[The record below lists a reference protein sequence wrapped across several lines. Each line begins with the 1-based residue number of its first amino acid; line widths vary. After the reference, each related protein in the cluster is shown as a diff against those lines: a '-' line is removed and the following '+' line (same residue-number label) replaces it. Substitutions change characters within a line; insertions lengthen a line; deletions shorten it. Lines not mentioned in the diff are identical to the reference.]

1 MPKFDAIPDTIQF
14 DAVPDAEPFDA
25 IPDTIDPVAEGQKAS
40 MGALQ
45 ALDVMAAPR
54 SLDWSDVATRLN
66 SERAGQAYLDEQA
79 AREKFRLG
87 QISEPEMMAAL
98 RSSDE
103 ARGITPEQRQQEI
116 IAQDQRS
123 AQSRMGEIG
132 TPAQMLSQFLGPG
145 LSSTAM
151 PVIESAARNT
161 GSAIGGA
168 GGAAMFM
175 APAAGPAGILFPM
188 IGGMMGSITGGMGQ
202 EGLLRSTETPEE
214 TQARQDRATQAESES
229 PIASGIGAM
238 ASNLPFFR
246 PSPSMVGRALTG
258 QRSAL
263 KNVGAA
269 GGIGA
274 GAEIAASIV
283 GGQPLTLQSIA
294 TAALSNAFMSEPTR
308 LGRRMG
314 FPASPVEVADTIS
327 VPIREVPEIQ
337 IESGLSTRPTT
348 STADVFA
355 NIRKPGEQN
364 AQQISETG
372 TTVGDAAGESAT
384 PFVNDKSKVVEKVYH
399 GTRSLQPFA
408 RRSPMVNGYYFAREK
423 GTAEKYAQNWSRGKG
438 DPQVIEAY
446 INIENPAPWDTVQEW
461 RNELG
466 DGDKLREKLLSLGY
480 DGIITPEEFVVFN
493 KEQIKTIERGENE
506 APSGQGEPLAQNAPE
521 APREVAP
528 EPTGIRNSIVDA
540 RRRTAQMEA
549 REIPARREFGTILD
563 EAKSIQAKDPD
574 AAIRLVD
581 DLKENVRPLTDTED
595 ALLTVEQNRRELAR
609 EEAIDEVN
617 SATDEESRDAALA
630 KLAFAENKAFEVYQ
644 VGQNAGTANARG
656 LNARRLMIQ
665 QDYSLA
671 KMLNETRALRN
682 SGEPLSEAQTNEITA
697 LHSRIAD
704 LEGKLSNKES
714 RDAQRV
720 ARQEYQD
727 LLRATKQEAQV
738 AAKEKKS
745 VVDFFEAQAQKARER
760 IIARRGRLQVTVDPL
775 NIAGLVDEAIIGASH
790 VARGVRDFA
799 QWSKEMLKEFGE
811 RVRPHLE
818 PLFARAQELEAENAG
833 AFKTKDT
840 RNPQEVLANAKGL
853 DRALITDLARAHIN
867 QGVEG
872 FEQVI
877 GAVENDLKTQFP
889 DVTTRQIHDALSGYG
904 KVTKPSQAEDLK
916 KLREY
921 RSLARLTSQL
931 EDAQKGL
938 NPLKTGPQRDKATAR
953 VRELQKQ
960 VNDAMEAAGL
970 KRTREDQLASSL
982 DAAKTRIKN
991 ATEELQR
998 KIDRNDYTERP
1009 KREQQVD
1016 QERINLEFDLAKV
1029 KQEYQKGLIEA
1040 RRARRTTGEKIWDT
1054 TKETFNLSRQ
1064 LLTSGDLPPVFRQGL
1079 FSIGRPKMAA
1089 KALKDSLMAMVSEKK
1104 RFAIDREIQNRE
1116 NAPLYQRAKL
1126 YLAKDTGQTL
1136 SQQEE
1141 AYMGNWFKE
1150 LPRWTVVGPF
1160 LRASER
1166 SYNTFLN
1173 KLRADTFDAAVKA
1186 YEIAPTDTKDLRA
1199 LADVIN
1205 TMTGRAKLPGK
1216 ALEQGAGALNTFL
1229 FAPRFLASRFK
1240 LATGQPLWSGTGK
1253 SRKFALEQYARTLSG
1268 AALIYGLAKMA
1279 GAEIETDPRS
1289 TDFGKIRF
1297 GNTRLDP
1304 LGGLSQITT
1313 FLTRVT
1319 TGETKG
1325 KEGVKPLREGMRPLP
1340 VIDQALGTNMAARGK
1355 ASKAGMGAM
1364 IGSFMRT
1371 KLNPV
1376 AGAAVDVATGKD
1388 VTGKPVTPGGLAI
1401 RMTAPISFQDIA
1413 ETMQEQGVPK
1423 GTAMWILSLFGM
1435 GLQTYGKRQ

>member
-1 MPKFDAIPDTIQF
+1 MATSAAKIDFIPDEPIDF
-14 DAVPDAEPFDA
+14 VPDDQGAIDF
-25 IPDTIDPVAEGQKAS
+25 IPDEQVIAEGQKATL
-40 MGALQ
+40 GALQ
-45 ALDVMAAPR
+45 ALDVMAAPA
-54 SLDWSDVATRLN
+54 SLDWSEVAARN
-66 SERAGQAYLDEQA
+66 NQERAARGLILENE

-87 QISEPEMMAAL
+87 QISEPEAMAAY
-98 RSSDE
+98 RQADE
-103 ARGITPEQRQQEI
+103 MRGITPEQRQQEV
-116 IAQDQRS
+116 ARAEEQAYQDRV
-123 AQSRMGEIG
+123 G
-132 TPAQMLSQFLGPG
+132 TLSNNALGRFLGPALQSQAG
-145 LSSTAM
+145 
-151 PVIESAARNT
+151 PVLDSVARNI
-161 GSAIGGA
+161 GPAIGGA

-175 APAAGPAGILFPM
+175 APAAGPAGILFPLV
-188 IGGMMGSITGGMGQ
+188 GGMMGSMTGGMGQ
-202 EGLLRSTETPEE
+202 ESLLRATESPEE
-214 TQARQDRATQAESES
+214 TQQRQERWSQAERES

-246 PSPSMVGRALTG
+246 PSPSMLGMAMTG
-258 QRSAL
+258 QRAAL

-269 GGIGA
+269 AGIGA
-274 GAEIAASIV
+274 GAEIGAEII
-283 GGQPLTLQSIA
+283 GGQPLSLQSIA
-294 TAALSNAFMSEPTR
+294 TAAISNALMSDPTR

-314 FPASPVEVADTIS
+314 FPASPSAVADMIA
-327 VPIREVPEIQ
+327 PPREVPPIQ
-337 IESGLSTRPTT
+337 ADSGLTNRPTT
-348 STADVFA
+348 STVDVFA
-355 NIRKPGEQN
+355 N
-364 AQQISETG
+364 
-372 TTVGDAAGESAT
+372 V
-384 PFVNDKSKVVEKVYH
+384 
-399 GTRSLQPFA
+399 
-408 RRSPMVNGYYFAREK
+408 RR
-423 GTAEKYAQNWSRGKG
+423 
-438 DPQVIEAY
+438 
-446 INIENPAPWDTVQEW
+446 
-461 RNELG
+461 
-466 DGDKLREKLLSLGY
+466 
-480 DGIITPEEFVVFN
+480 PEEVNIPIQSPETPV
-493 KEQIKTIERGENE
+493 
-506 APSGQGEPLAQNAPE
+506 NAPE
-521 APREVAP
+521 VVDAPNVAPEPSNAPESAPIAQEGP

-563 EAKSIQAKDPD
+563 EAKAIQAQDPD

-581 DLKENVRPLTDTED
+581 ELKENVRPLTDTED
-595 ALLTVEQNRRELAR
+595 ALLTIEQNRRELAR
-609 EEAIDEVN
+609 EEAIDAVN
-617 SATDEESRDAALA
+617 NATDEESRDAALA
-630 KLAFAENKAFEVYQ
+630 RLAFAENMAFEVYQ
-644 VGQNAGTANARG
+644 VGQNAGTQNARG

-682 SGEPLSEAQTNEITA
+682 GGDPLTQQQTKEITD

-704 LEGKLSNKES
+704 LEGKLANKEA
-714 RDAQRV
+714 RDAQQTAHR
-720 ARQEYQD
+720 EYQD
-727 LLRATKQEAQV
+727 LLRNTKQEAKV

-745 VVDFFEAQAQKARER
+745 VVDFFESQAEAARKR

-775 NIAGLVDEAIIGASH
+775 NLAGLVDEAIIGASH
-790 VARGVRDFA
+790 VARGVRDFTA
-799 QWSKEMLKEFGE
+799 WSKEMLKEFGE

-818 PLFARAQELEAENAG
+818 PLWNRAQEIESENAG
-833 AFKTKDT
+833 AFQTKDT
-840 RNPQEVLANAKGL
+840 RNPQEVLANAQKL

-877 GAVENDLKTQFP
+877 GAVESDLKTQFP

-931 EDAQKGL
+931 EDAMKGIT
-938 NPLKTGPQRDKATAR
+938 PLKTGPQRDKATAR

-970 KRTREDQLASSL
+970 KRTREDQLASTL

-998 KIDRNDYTERP
+998 KIDRGDYTERP

-1016 QERINLEFDLAKV
+1016 KERIDLEFELSKV

-1089 KALKDSLMAMVSEKK
+1089 KALKDSLQAMVSEKK

-1240 LATGQPLWSGTGK
+1240 LATGQPLWSGTAK
-1253 SRKFALEQYARTLSG
+1253 SRKFALEQYGRTLAG
-1268 AALIYGLAKMA
+1268 AAIIYSLANMA

-1289 TDFGKIRF
+1289 TDFGKIKI
-1297 GNTRLDP
+1297 GNSRLDP

-1325 KEGVKPLREGMRPLP
+1325 KEGVKALRETMRPLSA
-1340 VIDQALGTNMAARGK
+1340 IDQATGTKMSATGK
-1355 ASKAGMGAM
+1355 ASKAGMGSM
-1364 IGSFMRT
+1364 IGSFLRT

-1376 AGAAVDVATGKD
+1376 AGAAVDLATGKD
-1388 VTGKPVTPGGLAI
+1388 VTGKPVTPSGMAV
-1401 RMTAPISFQDIA
+1401 RMTVPISFQDIL
-1413 ETMQEQGVPK
+1413 ETMEQQGVPK

-1435 GLQTYGKRQ
+1435 GLQTYGDRK

>member
-1 MPKFDAIPDTIQF
+1 
-14 DAVPDAEPFDA
+14 
-25 IPDTIDPVAEGQKAS
+25 
-40 MGALQ
+40 
-45 ALDVMAAPR
+45 
-54 SLDWSDVATRLN
+54 
-66 SERAGQAYLDEQA
+66 
-79 AREKFRLG
+79 
-87 QISEPEMMAAL
+87 
-98 RSSDE
+98 
-103 ARGITPEQRQQEI
+103 
-116 IAQDQRS
+116 
-123 AQSRMGEIG
+123 
-132 TPAQMLSQFLGPG
+132 
-145 LSSTAM
+145 
-151 PVIESAARNT
+151 
-161 GSAIGGA
+161 
-168 GGAAMFM
+168 
-175 APAAGPAGILFPM
+175 
-188 IGGMMGSITGGMGQ
+188 
-202 EGLLRSTETPEE
+202 
-214 TQARQDRATQAESES
+214 
-229 PIASGIGAM
+229 
-238 ASNLPFFR
+238 
-246 PSPSMVGRALTG
+246 
-258 QRSAL
+258 
-263 KNVGAA
+263 
-269 GGIGA
+269 
-274 GAEIAASIV
+274 
-283 GGQPLTLQSIA
+283 
-294 TAALSNAFMSEPTR
+294 
-308 LGRRMG
+308 
-314 FPASPVEVADTIS
+314 
-327 VPIREVPEIQ
+327 
-337 IESGLSTRPTT
+337 
-348 STADVFA
+348 
-355 NIRKPGEQN
+355 
-364 AQQISETG
+364 
-372 TTVGDAAGESAT
+372 
-384 PFVNDKSKVVEKVYH
+384 
-399 GTRSLQPFA
+399 
-408 RRSPMVNGYYFAREK
+408 
-423 GTAEKYAQNWSRGKG
+423 
-438 DPQVIEAY
+438 
-446 INIENPAPWDTVQEW
+446 
-461 RNELG
+461 
-466 DGDKLREKLLSLGY
+466 
-480 DGIITPEEFVVFN
+480 
-493 KEQIKTIERGENE
+493 
-506 APSGQGEPLAQNAPE
+506 
-521 APREVAP
+521 
-528 EPTGIRNSIVDA
+528 
-540 RRRTAQMEA
+540 MEA

-581 DLKENVRPLTDTED
+581 ELKENVRPLTDTED

-617 SATDEESRDAALA
+617 NAQDEESRDAALA
-630 KLAFAENKAFEVYQ
+630 KLAFAESKAFEVYQ

-682 SGEPLSEAQTNEITA
+682 SGEPLSEAQTKEITA

-720 ARQEYQD
+720 ARREYQD

-818 PLFARAQELEAENAG
+818 PLFARAQELESENSE

-877 GAVENDLKTQFP
+877 GAIESDLKTQFP

-1089 KALKDSLMAMVSEKK
+1089 KALKDSLQAMVSEKK

-1136 SQQEE
+1136 TQQEE

-1186 YEIAPTDTKDLRA
+1186 YEIASTDTKDLRA

-1319 TGETKG
+1319 TGQRKNEKG
-1325 KEGVKPLREGMRPLP
+1325 KIEELRG
-1340 VIDQALGTNMAARGK
+1340 DKKSG
-1355 ASKAGMGAM
+1355 ASMGSM
-1364 IGSFMRT
+1364 IGSFLRT

-1376 AGAAVDVATGKD
+1376 TGAAVDLATGKD
-1388 VTGKPVTPGGLAI
+1388 VTGKPVTPGGLAV
-1401 RMTAPISFQDIA
+1401 RMTVPISFQDIA
-1413 ETMQEQGVPK
+1413 DTMEQQGVPK